1 MTNVINDLKKL
12 PAFNLNIVS
21 KYFNSYSYAKLF
33 VHRLRKNN
41 TLFEIANGIYS
52 FYNDPMIYA
61 TNIYY
66 PSYLSFSSA
75 FQYYGI
81 TTQLPFRIMV
91 ATFKNRSL
99 NDIELIKISD
109 LYGYKRDRYNGF
121 DIFIAEPEKA
131 VIDSIIKGNTPLD
144 ELNNAIKI
152 CDISKLERYAVRSGK
167 KVSRITGYLLEMN
180 EIESEILRDFLGN
193 DRNIA
198 YTYYEV
204 KKNNWMVRQRFQ

>member
-1 MTNVINDLKKL
+1 
-12 PAFNLNIVS
+12 
-21 KYFNSYSYAKLF
+21 
-33 VHRLRKNN
+33 
-41 TLFEIANGIYS
+41 
-52 FYNDPMIYA
+52 MIYA